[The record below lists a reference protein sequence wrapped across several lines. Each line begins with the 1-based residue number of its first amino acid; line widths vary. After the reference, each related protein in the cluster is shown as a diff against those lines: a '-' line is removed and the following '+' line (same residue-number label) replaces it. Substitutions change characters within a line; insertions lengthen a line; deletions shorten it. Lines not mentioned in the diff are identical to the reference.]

1 MATSERHLQEPTTTI
16 TKTTAGG
23 SSPGT
28 AAAPVFHVA
37 RDIAVGDPRENRSAH
52 SQRETRSDQR
62 EDDSHRS
69 QTNEP
74 HNEDTAE
81 YEGSTAN
88 NGPDNNTSD
97 LSGIERANP
106 QTQEPAET
114 RARVTHRKP
123 V

>member
-1 MATSERHLQEPTTTI
+1 M
-16 TKTTAGG
+16 
-23 SSPGT
+23 
-28 AAAPVFHVA
+28 
-37 RDIAVGDPRENRSAH
+37 H

-97 LSGIERANP
+97 LSGIERANT
-106 QTQEPAET
+106 QTEKATKAQ
-114 RARVTHRKP
+114 ARLSYRKP
-123 V
+123 S